1 MTVRRERL
9 IDGHKGGRT
18 GMGNAARRWSFRTA
32 IIFALVILLTLL
44 TVSAA
49 FADASG
55 QPAGIT
61 KEAKDMHKLY
71 LLVLGMALLVFVLVE
86 AALVFVILR
95 YRKRGDALPPQ
106 THGNNALEIVWTSI
120 PIVIVLILFVFSF
133 VVLVRVD
140 KSAKAQDLTVDVQG
154 FQFCWSF
161 TYHLNDLG
169 RGGSST
175 AKGEVV
181 ETQPNCE
188 KQEPVLIIPVNEP
201 VEFKLKSNDGIHS
214 FYIRDFLYKLDVV
227 PGRDNSFKVT
237 ATETGTYAGQCAEL
251 CGLNH
256 ALMRF
261 KVRVV
266 ERSEFDKFIS
276 DRAAANQKAAAS
288 VKD

>member
-1 MTVRRERL
+1 
-9 IDGHKGGRT
+9 
-18 GMGNAARRWSFRTA
+18 MGNAARRWSFRTA
-32 IIFALVILLTLL
+32 IIFSLVALLALL
-44 TVSAA
+44 TVTSA

-86 AALVFVILR
+86 AALVFIIFR
-95 YRKRGDALPPQ
+95 FRKRSDTLPPQ
-106 THGNNALEIVWTSI
+106 THGNNALEIVWTAI

-133 VVLVRVD
+133 IVLVRVD
-140 KSAKAQDLTVDVQG
+140 KSAKAEDLTVDVQG

-169 RGGSST
+169 KGSDPKAT
-175 AKGEVV
+175 GDVV
-181 ETQPNCE
+181 ETQPNCD
-188 KQEPVLIIPVNEP
+188 KQQPVLIIPVNEP
-201 VEFKLKSNDGIHS
+201 VEFRLKSTDVIHS
-214 FYIRDFLYKLDVV
+214 FYVRDFLYKLDVV
-227 PGRDNSFKVT
+227 PGRNNSFKVT
-237 ATETGTYAGQCAEL
+237 AKETGTFQGQCAEL

-261 KVRVV
+261 QVQVV

-276 DRAAANQKAAAS
+276 DRSAANKKAAAA